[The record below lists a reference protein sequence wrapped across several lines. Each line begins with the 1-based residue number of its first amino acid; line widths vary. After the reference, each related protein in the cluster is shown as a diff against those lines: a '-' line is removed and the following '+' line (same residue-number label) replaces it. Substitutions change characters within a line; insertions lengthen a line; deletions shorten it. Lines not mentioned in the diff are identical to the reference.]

1 MLRAVERMRHTLL
14 RKADLVIEMRDARVP
29 ASSANPHLIGLV
41 DGKKKDRIV
50 VYNKRE
56 LADPAMNRLLVSTQG
71 QGSGEEAVLM
81 STDSMSD
88 INNLMRRVTAR
99 LRHNTDEAKKL
110 TLMVIGIPNVG
121 KSTLINCLRSI
132 GLRESGKAVATGAL
146 PGVTRHAGQLVRI
159 HEEPP
164 IYVADTPGV
173 LMPRFEDRQAG
184 MRVAITGGVFEGVVG
199 KRALVDFTLYELNRL
214 QRFEYV
220 EYCGLAEATDS
231 IEELLKQGARRF
243 KALLPGATPDYDRV
257 MSIFM
262 KAFREGKL
270 GRVTLDDTAGD
281 YKKGSLFYEQFLE

>member
-14 RKADLVIEMRDARVP
+14 RKTDLVIEMRDARVP

-41 DGKKKDRIV
+41 DGKRKDRIV

-56 LADPAMNRLLVSTQG
+56 LADPAMNRLLLSKQG
-71 QGSGEEAVLM
+71 QEEEAVLM

-99 LRHNTDEAKKL
+99 LSQGGGEARRF
-110 TLMVIGIPNVG
+110 TLMIVGIPNVG

-164 IYVADTPGV
+164 IYVVDTPGV
-173 LMPRFEDRQAG
+173 LMPRFEDRQTG

-199 KRALVDFTLYELNRL
+199 KRALVDFALYELNRL

-220 EYCGLAEATDS
+220 EYCGLAEATDAVD
-231 IEELLKQGARRF
+231 ELLEQGARRF
-243 KALLPGATPDYDRV
+243 KALLPGATPDYDKV
-257 MSIFM
+257 MGIFM
-262 KAFREGKL
+262 RAFREGKL
-270 GRVTLDDTAGD
+270 GRVTLDDAVDCRRG
-281 YKKGSLFYEQFLE
+281 GLLCEQLLE